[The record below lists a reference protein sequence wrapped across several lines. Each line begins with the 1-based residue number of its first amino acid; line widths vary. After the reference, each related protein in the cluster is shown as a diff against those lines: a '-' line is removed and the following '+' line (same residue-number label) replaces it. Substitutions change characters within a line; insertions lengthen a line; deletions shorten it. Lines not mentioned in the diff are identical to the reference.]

1 MLITNKPA
9 DVVNKIPTI
18 ALNSNL
24 IVAQTVRYIVATK
37 MDWMIQKMLRNFSG
51 IYFLLRIIIY
61 SAETINMQTLN
72 FNMHFTRGFIF
83 SVTALIVVLCRPNIH
98 EHYRHYLAVPHRN
111 PLLCYGIY

>member
-1 MLITNKPA
+1 MLLTNKPA
-9 DVVNKIPTI
+9 DVANKIRTI

-37 MDWMIQKMLRNFSG
+37 MDWMIQKTLRSISG

-72 FNMHFTRGFIF
+72 FIF
-83 SVTALIVVLCRPNIH
+83 SVTALIVVLM
-98 EHYRHYLAVPHRN
+98 
-111 PLLCYGIY
+111 